1 MNETTINEANETLSA
16 VFEEF
21 DVQRREQAKKESRK
35 KLIRGLV
42 SIAGGLVIWHIMSHT
57 IMIHVPDPIETAR
70 GSFWAVQQT
79 YFYKSVIF
87 SLYRVYTGFILGCLV
102 GIPLGLMMGWN
113 KVVRDFTFPPFET
126 LRPMPPV
133 SWVPLAIL
141 MFVKMELSIIFLPFL
156 GTFFVVTLNAK
167 LGAESVD
174 ESMFR
179 AANCL
184 GANSVQVFRH
194 VVLPGSLPYIF
205 TGLALGMG
213 MAWITIVAAEMIS
226 GTYGIGYMCWQS
238 YNLIRY
244 PEVILSMVTIGVLG
258 YGSSSIIRK
267 LADKYLAWR
276 QVYTA

>member
-1 MNETTINEANETLSA
+1 MNETLTQK
-16 VFEEF
+16 FEEF
-21 DVQRREQAKKESRK
+21 DAERSKQARTERRK
-35 KLIRGLV
+35 KLFRNSVG
-42 SIAGGLVIWHIMSHT
+42 IAGGVIAWHIMSHT
-57 IMIHVPDPIETAR
+57 IMIHVPDPIESVKGA
-70 GSFWAVQQT
+70 FWAVQQT
-79 YFYKSVIF
+79 YFYKSVLF

-113 KVVRDFTFPPFET
+113 KIVRDLTFPPFEI

-133 SWVPLAIL
+133 SWVPLSIL

-179 AANCL
+179 AAKCL
-184 GANSVQVFRH
+184 GASPVQIFRH
-194 VVLPGSLPYIF
+194 VVLPGALPYIF

-226 GTYGIGYMCWQS
+226 GTYGIGYMTWQS

-244 PEVILSMVTIGVLG
+244 PEVILAMATIGVLG

-267 LADKYLAWR
+267 LGDKYLAWR
-276 QVYTA
+276 EVYTA

>member
-1 MNETTINEANETLSA
+1 MEEIKDDLKAAFAEAEA
-16 VFEEF
+16 
-21 DVQRREQAKKESRK
+21 RRKDKSSKARRT
-35 KLIRGLV
+35 KLIRNGISV
-42 SIAGGLVIWHIMSHT
+42 VGGMVGWYIMSHT
-57 IMIHVPDPIETAR
+57 VMIHVPDPIETVQGA
-70 GSFWAVQQT
+70 FWTLQKW
-79 YFYKSVIF
+79 YFYKSALY
-87 SLYRVYTGFILGCLV
+87 SLYRVYTGFILGCII
-102 GIPLGLMMGWN
+102 GIPLGLLMGWN
-113 KVVRDFTFPPFET
+113 KIVRDFTFPTFET

-141 MFVKMELSIIFLPFL
+141 MFVKMELSIIWLPFL

-179 AANCL
+179 AAKCL
-184 GANSVQVFRH
+184 GANPFQIFRH
-194 VVLPGSLPYIF
+194 VVLPGALPFIF
-205 TGLALGMG
+205 TGLAIGMG

-244 PEVILSMVTIGVLG
+244 PVVILAMATIGVLG

-267 LADKYLAWR
+267 LANKYLAWR

>member
-1 MNETTINEANETLSA
+1 MNETNETLDNAS
-16 VFEEF
+16 EEY
-21 DVQRREQAKKESRK
+21 DATRREKAKKENRSK
-35 KLIRGLV
+35 IFRGGI
-42 SIAGGLVIWHIMSHT
+42 SIIGGVVVWHILSHT
-57 IMIHVPDPIETAR
+57 VMIHVPDPIESVTGA
-70 GSFWAVQQT
+70 FWAILQP
-79 YFYKSVIF
+79 YFYKSVFF
-87 SLYRVYTGFILGCLV
+87 SVYRVYTGFILGCLV
-102 GIPLGLMMGWN
+102 GIPLGLLMGWN
-113 KVVRDFTFPPFET
+113 KIVRDFTFPFFET

-141 MFVKMELSIIFLPFL
+141 MLVKMELSIIFLPFL
-156 GTFFVVTLNAK
+156 GTFFVVTLNTK

-179 AANCL
+179 AAKCL
-184 GANSVQVFRH
+184 GASPSKIFRH
-194 VVLPGSLPYIF
+194 IVLPGALPFIF

-244 PEVILSMVTIGVLG
+244 PEVILAMITIGVLG